1 MIKLKLFNHL
11 KIIVPLL
18 LRVKMSSTNKLIQ
31 DLILFYVQENYNNYL
46 TKNNIQNI
54 PEKDIKDVVISI
66 YSNKI
71 DHLKEFLKSSLKEV
85 MKEEY
90 IGDLAL
96 LNICNEIFE
105 DDELCINRIILE
117 IQNYQKQN

>member
-66 YSNKI
+66 YSNKK
-71 DHLKEFLKSSLKEV
+71 DHL
-85 MKEEY
+85 
-90 IGDLAL
+90 
-96 LNICNEIFE
+96 
-105 DDELCINRIILE
+105 
-117 IQNYQKQN
+117 

>member
-66 YSNKI
+66 YSNK
-71 DHLKEFLKSSLKEV
+71 
-85 MKEEY
+85 
-90 IGDLAL
+90 
-96 LNICNEIFE
+96 
-105 DDELCINRIILE
+105 
-117 IQNYQKQN
+117 

>member
-66 YSNKI
+66 YSNKK

>member
-66 YSNKI
+66 YSNKK
-71 DHLKEFLKSSLKEV
+71 DHLKVFLKSSLKEV
-85 MKEEY
+85 M
-90 IGDLAL
+90 
-96 LNICNEIFE
+96 
-105 DDELCINRIILE
+105 
-117 IQNYQKQN
+117 

>member
-1 MIKLKLFNHL
+1 MITLKIFNHL

-66 YSNKI
+66 YSNKK

>member
-1 MIKLKLFNHL
+1 MN
-11 KIIVPLL
+11 IVPNNI
-18 LRVKMSSTNKLIQ
+18 RRDN
-31 DLILFYVQENYNNYL
+31 QENYNNYL

-66 YSNKI
+66 YSNKK

>member
-18 LRVKMSSTNKLIQ
+18 LRIKMSSTNKLIQ

-66 YSNKI
+66 YSNKK